1 MRGQFKG
8 KIRIDDREVEED
20 IHIVEGL
27 CRSLLSRPDIK
38 SLKLLAHIGEVK

>member
-20 IHIVEGL
+20 IYVVEGL
-27 CRSLLSRPDIK
+27 CRSLLGRPTIE
-38 SLKLLAHIGEVK
+38 SLKLLAHIGEV